1 MERATHFR
9 PNSKGKRKC
18 CIKNLQGNVTVSIG
32 IMLFDGS
39 KLKKQRGQGLRVSVK
54 KGTAK
59 EELLNASH
67 LPIDPYQYLACTHSN
82 ASLMSIMTF
91 RFHEKTQYHLQG
103 SRQDFSSKGRN
114 ICILIYIFHLI
125 SITIEKVKNKVS
137 VNMLIRK
144 ENLQM
149 DEAKAKLIA
158 CMNWIEIET
167 RFVFFPIQYVVFLI
181 AYQFLGD
188 ARVRPMRSRQCKQHN
203 KFLR

>member
-39 KLKKQRGQGLRVSVK
+39 KLKKQQGQGLRVSVK

-59 EELLNASH
+59 EELNASH

-91 RFHEKTQYHLQG
+91 R
-103 SRQDFSSKGRN
+103 
-114 ICILIYIFHLI
+114 
-125 SITIEKVKNKVS
+125 
-137 VNMLIRK
+137 
-144 ENLQM
+144 
-149 DEAKAKLIA
+149 
-158 CMNWIEIET
+158 
-167 RFVFFPIQYVVFLI
+167 
-181 AYQFLGD
+181 
-188 ARVRPMRSRQCKQHN
+188 
-203 KFLR
+203 